1 MLKKLC
7 FPKFSAGKNSRFFR
21 QKFERPLWISS
32 NYQLLGG
39 MIVAFIGE
47 IPTLNT
53 AQMRPNTVKV
63 MKNIHF
69 IGGEK
74 GGVGKSVVSR
84 LLAQYYIDNNI
95 PFVGHDS
102 DRSHA
107 SFARFYADYASKII
121 VDDYESLDQVIENA
135 PNIDSRI
142 IIDLAAQAM
151 RPLSRWI
158 DDSGLIEGQAE
169 IGLQL
174 TFWHVMDDSKDSVI
188 LLGELLERFQHN
200 VNYVIV
206 LNQGCGES
214 FDIFNASSAKQR
226 AFELGAKIIELRRLY
241 NPTMQKIDNANAS
254 FWSSMNS
261 KEGAGLGLLERQR
274 ARVWLDSVYQAFESL
289 NV

>member
-1 MLKKLC
+1 
-7 FPKFSAGKNSRFFR
+7 
-21 QKFERPLWISS
+21 
-32 NYQLLGG
+32 
-39 MIVAFIGE
+39 
-47 IPTLNT
+47 
-53 AQMRPNTVKV
+53 

-84 LLAQYYIDNNI
+84 LLAQYYIDHNI
-95 PFVGHDS
+95 SFVGHDS

-107 SFARFYADYASKII
+107 SFARFYAAYASKIV
-121 VDDYESLDQVIENA
+121 VDDYESLDQVIENVT
-135 PNIDSRI
+135 DVEETRI

-169 IGLQL
+169 IGLKL
-174 TFWHVMDDSKDSVI
+174 TFWHVMDDSKDAVI
-188 LLGELLERFQHN
+188 LLGELLEKFQDK

-206 LNQGCGES
+206 LNHGCGER
-214 FDIFNASSAKQR
+214 FDMFHTSSAKQQ
-226 AFELGAKIIELRRLY
+226 ALALGAYIIELRRLH

-254 FWSSMNS
+254 FWAAINS

-274 ARVWLDSVYQAFESL
+274 AKVWLGNAYQALQNIPIIFS
-289 NV
+289 